1 MTNQFEFNANDVKCN
16 GNIGGAA
23 LILNKENNAK
33 LTTFINTHFMLTDKK
48 ALLEEL
54 DDSGMINQP
63 WYIGSRASSTEH
75 LVHRIASGLV
85 TYGLIKFG
93 QLGGTYK
100 AQREMAEMWT
110 NAQVNKM
117 TAGEIIT
124 ILEKALIDCA
134 TADHYYSFE
143 KMW

>member
-33 LTTFINTHFMLTDKK
+33 LTTFVNTHFMLTDKK

-54 DDSGMINQP
+54 DDSGMINQR

-93 QLGGTYK
+93 KFGGTYK
-100 AQREMAEMWT
+100 AQREMAEMWA

>member
-23 LILNKENNAK
+23 LILNTENNAK

-54 DDSGMINQP
+54 DDSGMINHR
-63 WYIGSRASSTEH
+63 WHIGPRASSTEH
-75 LVHRIASGLV
+75 LVHRMASGLV

-100 AQREMAEMWT
+100 AQREMSEMWA

-117 TAGEIIT
+117 TASEIIT